1 MSKSFP
7 ESYQVAFHIYKTEDN
22 YKGIYVVDRGTEIGV
37 LHYCGDDHVP
47 AGNMTAYNIQMSIK
61 QFIDYD
67 DGVLFKFV
75 CSHCQITIND
85 RDVKYVYISS
95 LLLHGEVVV
104 IG

>member
-1 MSKSFP
+1 MSKLASLG
-7 ESYQVAFHIYKTEDN
+7 FHIYKTEDN

-37 LHYCGDDHVP
+37 LHYCGGDHVP

-67 DGVLFKFV
+67 DGRLFKFV

-104 IG
+104 PQ

>member
-1 MSKSFP
+1 
-7 ESYQVAFHIYKTEDN
+7 
-22 YKGIYVVDRGTEIGV
+22 
-37 LHYCGDDHVP
+37 
-47 AGNMTAYNIQMSIK
+47 MSIK